1 MQTLL
6 GEPGENRL
14 PIDHGFE
21 HANTSSLTAA
31 DTENIIGWAYRG
43 PTRRDALDAKLRRL
57 LRDLRGAITE
67 ALTDPTGATRSMDE
81 IREEGWSV
89 YLVIDRKR
97 EDETPEGIELT
108 GEDSNGEAP
117 TFRINSRDLAFLK
130 SVGIDPTRRVRRR
143 R

>member
-1 MQTLL
+1 M
-6 GEPGENRL
+6 G
-14 PIDHGFE
+14 
-21 HANTSSLTAA
+21 
-31 DTENIIGWAYRG
+31 RG
-43 PTRRDALDAKLRRL
+43 RRDELDAKLRRL
-57 LRDLRGAITE
+57 LQDLRSAITE
-67 ALTDPTGATRSMDE
+67 ALTDSADVNRSMDQ

-108 GEDSNGEAP
+108 GEESGGEAP
-117 TFRINSRDLAFLK
+117 TFLINSRDLAFLK

>member
-1 MQTLL
+1 MDQ
-6 GEPGENRL
+6 
-14 PIDHGFE
+14 I
-21 HANTSSLTAA
+21 
-31 DTENIIGWAYRG
+31 
-43 PTRRDALDAKLRRL
+43 RD
-57 LRDLRGAITE
+57 
-67 ALTDPTGATRSMDE
+67 
-81 IREEGWSV
+81 EGWSV

-108 GEDSNGEAP
+108 GDGSEGVAP

>member
-1 MQTLL
+1 LQ
-6 GEPGENRL
+6 
-14 PIDHGFE
+14 
-21 HANTSSLTAA
+21 
-31 DTENIIGWAYRG
+31 
-43 PTRRDALDAKLRRL
+43 
-57 LRDLRGAITE
+57 DLRGAITE
-67 ALTDPTGATRSMDE
+67 ALADSADVNRSMDQV
-81 IREEGWSV
+81 REEGWSV

-108 GEDSNGEAP
+108 GDDSDGKIP

>member
-1 MQTLL
+1 MTVA
-6 GEPGENRL
+6 E
-14 PIDHGFE
+14 
-21 HANTSSLTAA
+21 
-31 DTENIIGWAYRG
+31 TENIIAWANRG
-43 PTRRDALDAKLRRL
+43 PARRDTLDAKLRRL
-57 LRDLRGAITE
+57 LQDLKGALTE
-67 ALTDPTGATRSMDE
+67 ALVDSKDVTRSMDQ
-81 IREEGWSV
+81 IRDEGWSV

-108 GEDSNGEAP
+108 SEDSEGVAP